1 MQNGLRSLLLSEVMS
16 LPGITVEVSMFARS
30 RTLLL
35 ATITVLALVAA
46 VSPAQAQSGG
56 IKGGFLYSTLNFDET
71 ADVWES
77 NNGWTIGMFFGSD
90 RDKTVGFL
98 GEINFQE
105 RGGSSALGDIDL
117 YYLSIP
123 ILLRVGAGDAVNV
136 YAIVGPSFDIKIGES
151 EDDVDDGVELVQ
163 DWEGIDIGI
172 TFGGGLEFGGHFLV
186 EARVNWGHRN
196 IAANAL
202 LFEGEKLTNRSFALQ
217 AGIRFK

>member
-1 MQNGLRSLLLSEVMS
+1 
-16 LPGITVEVSMFARS
+16 VEVFMSGRFRP
-30 RTLLL
+30 LFL
-35 ATITVLALVAA
+35 ATLVVLGLTVTAAPAL
-46 VSPAQAQSGG
+46 AQSGG

-77 NNGWTIGMFFGSD
+77 NNGWTVGLFFGSD

-105 RGGSSALGDIDL
+105 RGARSLAGDVDL

-123 ILLRVGAGDAVNV
+123 FLVRIGAGDAVNV
-136 YAIVGPSFDIKIGES
+136 YAIAGPSLDIKIGES
-151 EDDVDDGVELVQ
+151 EPETDDGVELVQ

-172 TFGGGLEFGGHFLV
+172 TFGGGFEFGGVFLV
-186 EARVNWGHRN
+186 EARVNWGLRN
-196 IAANAL
+196 IAATAL
-202 LFEGEKLTNRSFALQ
+202 LFEGEKLTSRTFALQ

>member
-1 MQNGLRSLLLSEVMS
+1 MFGRTRIQFLAGL
-16 LPGITVEVSMFARS
+16 
-30 RTLLL
+30 
-35 ATITVLALVAA
+35 TVLALIATA
-46 VSPAQAQSGG
+46 TPALAQSGG

-71 ADVWES
+71 SDVWDS

-98 GEINFQE
+98 GEINFQQ
-105 RGGSSALGDIDL
+105 RGGSSTLGDVDL

-123 ILLRVGAGDAVNV
+123 VLLRIGAGDAVNV
-136 YAIVGPSFDIKIGES
+136 YAIAGPSFDIKIGES
-151 EDDVDDGVELVQ
+151 ESAVDDGVELVQ

-186 EARVNWGHRN
+186 EARVNWGLRN
-196 IAANAL
+196 IAASAL

-217 AGIRFK
+217 AGFRFK

>member
-1 MQNGLRSLLLSEVMS
+1 
-16 LPGITVEVSMFARS
+16 MFG
-30 RTLLL
+30 RTRVPLL
-35 ATITVLALVAA
+35 AALTVVTLAVAA
-46 VSPAQAQSGG
+46 APAQAQSGG
-56 IKGGFLYSTLNFDET
+56 IKGGFLYSTLNFDQT

-105 RGGSSALGDIDL
+105 RGGRSAIGDIDL
-117 YYLSIP
+117 YYISIP
-123 ILLRVGAGDAVNV
+123 VLLRVGAGDAVNV
-136 YAIVGPSFDIKIGES
+136 YAIAGPSFDIKIGES
-151 EDDVDDGVELVQ
+151 EPETDDGVELVQ

-186 EARVNWGHRN
+186 EARVNWGLRN
-196 IAANAL
+196 IAATAL

>member
-1 MQNGLRSLLLSEVMS
+1 
-16 LPGITVEVSMFARS
+16 MFARA
-30 RTLLL
+30 RILLL
-35 ATITVLALVAA
+35 ATIVVVAVAA
-46 VSPAQAQSGG
+46 TATPALAQSGG
-56 IKGGFLYSTLNFDET
+56 IKGGFLYSTLNFDQT
-71 ADVWES
+71 SDVWDS
-77 NNGWTIGMFFGSD
+77 NNGWTVGMFFGTD

-105 RGGSSALGDIDL
+105 RGGGSLLGDVNL
-117 YYLSIP
+117 YYISVP
-123 ILLRVGAGDAVNV
+123 VLLRVGAGDAVNV

-151 EDDVDDGVELVQ
+151 QEDVDDGVELVQ

-186 EARVNWGHRN
+186 EARVNWGLRN
-196 IAANAL
+196 IAATAL